1 LCAPYVTAPSLM
13 MVAPRDEMPHANPRV
28 SRQAFELIPGEKE
41 WYEIEGGH
49 FGLLYH
55 PSDLFDEASSV
66 QADFLRSRLTA

>member
-1 LCAPYVTAPSLM
+1 MNERP
-13 MVAPRDEMPHANPRV
+13 
-28 SRQAFELIPGEKE
+28 SRQPVAFESEGAVLQAFDLIPGEKK

-66 QADFLRSRLTA
+66 QADFLRSHLTAQV